1 VPFTVNVNCG
11 PPAVEQV
18 GLSELIVGL
27 ALMVITSVALPVLQ
41 RPAPLFA
48 VIVTLYVPGV
58 VGVPSISPKSL
69 DGGGVS
75 SFKPGGS
82 PVAV

>member
-1 VPFTVNVNCG
+1 MPV
-11 PPAVEQV
+11 AVRVLVITGVEM
-18 GLSELIVGL
+18 I
-27 ALMVITSVALPVLQ
+27 VITSVAPPVLQ
-41 RPAPLFA
+41 RPAPLLA
-48 VIVTLYVPGV
+48 VIVTLYVPSV

-75 SFKPGGS
+75 NFKPGGN